1 MEPNLN
7 HESASL
13 REIADL
19 RAEVARLRQEKNDLQ
34 LTLLATAEHGDTVES
49 ELHAAN
55 QRLQDEISQRKK
67 AQAALQDILETVLKD
82 KADLELIL
90 KATAEHG
97 DILEYHLYTQAVETM
112 RQSEELFRAISES
125 TPILMI
131 LTQHLD
137 GAISFANSTSLT
149 QLGMDA
155 QNLHGYRLRDFFV
168 NPEDERLLF
177 ERFRT
182 EGWVKNQEIQ
192 VKRISGEVFW
202 VSASVHPLRLGAGEA
217 LLTTLY
223 DISDRKQAE
232 AALLDYQQRLEQQAE
247 ELEARV
253 EQRTAEL
260 QQAEAK
266 YRSIFENAVEGIYQV
281 APEGH
286 YLSANPA
293 LAEILGYDS
302 VEDLVTNVQNVDRQL
317 YVQPMRRFELIAY
330 LKRFDSVSDFESELY
345 RKDGSIIWVS
355 ENVRSI
361 VGEDGEIVCFE
372 GSVQNVTHRRRTEDE
387 LRRHRRRT
395 EQLLL
400 NILPQPIA
408 ERLKQ
413 GEKTIVNSF
422 KQAAVMFADIANFT
436 AISSN
441 LSPEEVVDLLN
452 SVFSTFD
459 QLAELKRLEKV
470 KTIGD
475 AYMVVGGV
483 PTPIPDPAGA
493 IADMALAMQKVAQTF
508 PPIGEHAIT
517 LRIGIHLGP
526 VTAGIIGSQKFS
538 YDLWGDTVNVASRME
553 TLGEPGRIQ
562 VTEALFET
570 LCDRYRFEERGAIE
584 VKGKGTMKTYW
595 LESKIKAYHKQLM
608 NPAIRKESLP
618 QQEELR
624 KEKTANTLSPH
635 PLSDGQP
642 KEPQTAIP
650 VPEYPAEITEFT
662 PESC

>member
-1 MEPNLN
+1 MEPTPSF
-7 HESASL
+7 ESELFNEPL
-13 REIADL
+13 REIAEL
-19 RAEVARLRQEKNDLQ
+19 RAEVARLKQEKNDLQ
-34 LTLLATAEHGDTVES
+34 LTLLATTEHGDTVES
-49 ELHAAN
+49 ELHAINRKLQAEIL
-55 QRLQDEISQRKK
+55 QRQR
-67 AQAALQDILETVLKD
+67 AQAALQEILETVSKD

-97 DILEYHLYTQAVETM
+97 DVLEYQLYTRAVETM

-131 LTQHLD
+131 LTQELD
-137 GAISFANSTSLT
+137 GIISFANSTTLE

-155 QNLHGYRLRDFFV
+155 QNLQCYHLRDFFV
-168 NPEDERLLF
+168 NPEDEPRLI
-177 ERFRT
+177 EQFRAQ
-182 EGWVKNQEIQ
+182 GSVKNQEVQ
-192 VKRISGEVFW
+192 VKRASGEAFW
-202 VSASVHPLRLGAGEA
+202 VSASVHPLHLGGGEA

-232 AALLDYQQRLEQQAE
+232 AALLDYQQRLERQAQ
-247 ELEARV
+247 ELEQRV
-253 EQRTAEL
+253 ERRTAEL
-260 QQAEAK
+260 RQAEEK

-281 APEGH
+281 SPKGR

-293 LAEILGYDS
+293 LAEILGYSS
-302 VEDLVTNVQNVDRQL
+302 VEDLITTVENVDRQV
-317 YVQPMRRFELIAY
+317 YAQPMRRFELIAY
-330 LKRFDSVSDFESELY
+330 LKRYGSVSEFESEIY
-345 RKDGSIIWVS
+345 RKDGSTIWVA

-361 VGEDGEIVCFE
+361 VGEDGEVVCFE
-372 GSVQNVTHRRRTEDE
+372 GSVQNVTQRRRTEHE
-387 LRRHRRRT
+387 LRRQRRRT

-400 NILPQPIA
+400 SILPQPIA

-413 GEKTIVNSF
+413 GEKLIVDSF

-436 AISSN
+436 AISSD
-441 LSPEEVVDLLN
+441 LPPESVVDLLN

-508 PPIGEHAIT
+508 DAVGDQAIT

-526 VTAGIIGSQKFS
+526 VTAGVIGAQKFS

-562 VTEALFET
+562 VTQELYDQ
-570 LCDRYRFEERGAIE
+570 LCDRYRFQERGLID
-584 VKGKGTMKTYW
+584 VKGKGEMKTYW
-595 LESKIKAYHKQLM
+595 LVGKIKSYHTRSLPTPGGKRAAAQQRIRGEEDLP
-608 NPAIRKESLP
+608 NGTPPNPVNESHPAIPSP
-618 QQEELR
+618 SAEL
-624 KEKTANTLSPH
+624 
-635 PLSDGQP
+635 
-642 KEPQTAIP
+642 
-650 VPEYPAEITEFT
+650 TE
-662 PESC
+662 